1 MHNKTVCTF
10 YGTYDKP
17 ILFVLSSISISEK
30 KNKYH
35 SSLWEFT
42 DIAASLIT
50 VGI

>member
-10 YGTYDKP
+10 YGTYGKP
-17 ILFVLSSISISEK
+17 ILFVLSSISISEEK
-30 KNKYH
+30 KYH